1 MTRNTQLTSGPSH
14 DCIDVRRRALL
25 GWGAAAC
32 FAPGM
37 ARAQEFPS
45 RTIRIMVGVPPGGS
59 IDFAA
64 RLIAPAMSEIL
75 RTPVIV
81 ESKPGAAG
89 VINTDYV
96 AKSPADGYTLLLG
109 TPSSIIIAP
118 QAMPRFT
125 FNPLVDLTAINM
137 VSTSPIAI
145 AVNPKLPVHR
155 LKDLVELSKKRPVTL
170 GLPTAGS
177 VSHLTVELAAKA
189 TGANIQMVPYKGGG
203 PALNDTMGGHVDA
216 TVGDVGSF
224 LPLHREGRVRIVM
237 VSSEKRNE
245 AYPDVPTADEDAP
258 GLVVTNWIGVFAPG
272 KTPKAIIDKL
282 NDALVKAAAKADVK
296 AQFLKASATSASM
309 PGPESFQKFV
319 ASEYV
324 RYGRILRERGIVLQ
338 E

>member
-1 MTRNTQLTSGPSH
+1 MAKNTLL
-14 DCIDVRRRALL
+14 DARRRRLL

-32 FAPGM
+32 IAPGL
-37 ARAQEFPS
+37 ARAQDFPNKP
-45 RTIRIMVGVPPGGS
+45 IRIMVGVPPGGA

-64 RLIAPAMSEIL
+64 RLVAPAMSEIL
-75 RTPVIV
+75 RTPVLV
-81 ESKPGAAG
+81 ENKTGAAG

-96 AKSPADGYTLLLG
+96 TKAPADGYTILLG

-125 FNPLVDLTAINM
+125 FNPLTELIAINM
-137 VSTSPIAI
+137 VTTAPIAI
-145 AVNPKLPVHR
+145 GVNPKLPIYR

-177 VSHLTVELAAKA
+177 ASHLVVEMVAKA
-189 TGANIQMVPYKGGG
+189 TGADIQMIPYKGGG

-216 TVGDVGSF
+216 TVSDLGVF
-224 LPLHREGRVRIVM
+224 LPLHREGRVRVVM
-237 VSSEKRNE
+237 VSSEQRHE
-245 AYPDVPTADEDAP
+245 SLPDVPTANEDAP
-258 GLVVTNWIGVFAPG
+258 GVIVTNWIGVFAPG

-282 NDALVKAAAKADVK
+282 NDALVRAASRPDVK
-296 AQFLKASATSASM
+296 AQFAKAAATVTSM